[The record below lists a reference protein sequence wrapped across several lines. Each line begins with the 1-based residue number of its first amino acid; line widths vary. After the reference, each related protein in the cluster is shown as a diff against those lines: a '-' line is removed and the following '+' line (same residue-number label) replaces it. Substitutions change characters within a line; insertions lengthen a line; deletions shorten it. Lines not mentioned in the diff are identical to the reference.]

1 MNRFQSLLVWWLKDL
16 AKHTTLSTKKKKKR
30 EERVGMGGVIWDIDG
45 TRKKW
50 ILIKAWVII
59 QSREEQSDRRV

>member
-1 MNRFQSLLVWWLKDL
+1 MNRFQSLLVWRLKDL
-16 AKHTTLSTKKKKKR
+16 AKHNPVNQEEEKKR

-59 QSREEQSDRRV
+59 QS